1 MSLYIEL
8 IIYLINNKNNSFFT
22 MTFVKIQKN
31 NVYSKRFQV
40 HFRRR
45 RLGKTDYYQRKRLTL
60 QRKNKY
66 NTAKWRFVVRRTNQR
81 IICQVVWSTLEG
93 DKVKAQ
99 ADSSELK
106 KWGVTAGLTN
116 FPAAYATGL
125 LCSRRLLKTLD
136 KENKTEDYTPDY
148 FNLFDIIKEADGKDV
163 DFDQLCTL
171 KDLGYRPFKCYL
183 DIGLVRATKG
193 NRVFA
198 AMKGAIDGGIH
209 IPHDPKI
216 FPQKKVEKKP
226 VKAAPQPKKGK
237 KEDKKVEEKK
247 KKEKVEDD
255 EEFDGTLLRD
265 RIFGKHVQAWMDAY
279 AKKKD
284 KQDYQFSQWKECLKK
299 AGVKTVEELYK
310 KVHAEIR
317 KNPERAEKKK
327 EEYKYTRDAKD
338 KNLVT
343 GPNGKQFRRDVKLNK
358 EQRKERVTEKIQKF
372 LESRNK

>member
-1 MSLYIEL
+1 
-8 IIYLINNKNNSFFT
+8 

-81 IICQVVWSTLEG
+81 IICQVVWSTLRG

-99 ADSSELK
+99 ADSFELR

-116 FPAAYATGL
+116 FSAAYATGL

-136 KENKTEDYTPDY
+136 EENKTEDYKPDY
-148 FNLFDIIKEADGKDV
+148 FHEFEVIKEADGNDE
-163 DFDQLCTL
+163 DFIELCNR
-171 KDLGYRPFKCYL
+171 KDLPRPFTCYL
-183 DIGLVRATKG
+183 DLGLVRATKG

-198 AMKGAIDGGIH
+198 AMKGAIDGGIN
-209 IPHDPKI
+209 IPHKSKI

-226 VKAAPQPKKGK
+226 AKAVPPPKKGK
-237 KEDKKVEEKK
+237 KEDKKEEEKK
-247 KKEKVEDD
+247 KKKEEA
-255 EEFDGTLLRD
+255 EEEGEFDGTLLRE
-265 RIFGKHVQAWMDAY
+265 RIFGHHVQAWMDAY
-279 AKKKD
+279 DKKKD
-284 KQDYQFSQWKECLKK
+284 KQDYQFSQWKKCLKDAK
-299 AGVKTVEELYK
+299 VKNVEELYK

-317 KNPERAEKKK
+317 KNPDRPKKEKK
-327 EEYKYTRDAKD
+327 EYKYTRDAKD
-338 KNLVT
+338 KNLVS
-343 GPNGKQFRRDVKLNK
+343 GPDKKQFRRDVKLSNA
-358 EQRKERVTEKIQKF
+358 QRKERVNEKIAKYF
-372 LESRNK
+372 EARKK

>member
-1 MSLYIEL
+1 MA
-8 IIYLINNKNNSFFT
+8 
-22 MTFVKIQKN
+22 FVKIQKN

-93 DKVKAQ
+93 DKIKAQ
-99 ADSSELK
+99 ADSFELK

-116 FPAAYATGL
+116 FSAAYATGL

-136 KENKTEDYTPDY
+136 KENKTEVYTPDY

-163 DFDQLCTL
+163 NFEELCII

-226 VKAAPQPKKGK
+226 AKVVAPAKKGK
-237 KEDKKVEEKK
+237 KEDKKQEEQKK
-247 KKEKVEDD
+247 KKEKEEDD
-255 EEFDGTLLRD
+255 EEFDGTLLRE
-265 RIFGKHVQAWMDAY
+265 RIFGKHVQDWMNAY
-279 AKKKD
+279 DKKKD

-299 AGVKTVEELYK
+299 TGSKTIEDLYK

-327 EEYKYTRDAKD
+327 EEFKYTRDGKD

-343 GPNGKQFRRDVKLNK
+343 GPNKQQFRRDVKINR
-358 EQRKERVTEKIQKF
+358 EQRKKRANEKIAKF
-372 LESRNK
+372 LEARKK

>member
-1 MSLYIEL
+1 
-8 IIYLINNKNNSFFT
+8 

-81 IICQVVWSTLEG
+81 IICQVVWSTIKG
-93 DKVKAQ
+93 DMIMAQ
-99 ADSSELK
+99 ADSFELK

-116 FPAAYATGL
+116 FAAAYATGL
-125 LCSRRLLKTLD
+125 LTSRRLLKILD
-136 KENKTEDYTPDY
+136 QKNKENEFESNFFED
-148 FNLFDIIKEADGKDV
+148 FNLIKETDGKDV
-163 DFDQLCTL
+163 NFKDLCTQ
-171 KDLGYRPFKCYL
+171 KDTAYRPFVCYL

-216 FPQKKVEKKP
+216 FPQIDKSKKKEKAP
-226 VKAAPQPKKGK
+226 VADKKGK
-237 KEDKKVEEKK
+237 KGDKKEEKKDDKKDKKGKEKKEEKK
-247 KKEKVEDD
+247 KDDED

-265 RIFGKHVQAWMDAY
+265 RIFGKHVQTWMDQY
-279 AKKKD
+279 SKKSD
-284 KQDYQFSQWKECLKK
+284 KQDYQFKKWKECLSEAK
-299 AGVKTVEELYK
+299 VKTIEELYK

-317 KNPERAEKKK
+317 KNPEKPKK
-327 EEYKYTRDAKD
+327 EEKKLEYKRDPKD
-338 KNLVT
+338 KNIVIA
-343 GPNGKQFRRDVKLNK
+343 PDGKQFRRDVKITKQEKKN
-358 EQRKERVTEKIQKF
+358 RANEKIKNF
-372 LESRNK
+372 LEARKK

>member
-1 MSLYIEL
+1 MA
-8 IIYLINNKNNSFFT
+8 
-22 MTFVKIQKN
+22 FVKIQKN

-81 IICQVVWSTLEG
+81 IICQVVWSTLQG

-99 ADSSELK
+99 ADSFELK

-116 FPAAYATGL
+116 FAAAYATGL

-136 KENKTEDYTPDY
+136 KENKTYGFDSDY
-148 FNLFDIIKEADGKDV
+148 FNMFDLIKEADGNDV
-163 DFDQLCTL
+163 DFEQLCL
-171 KDLGYRPFKCYL
+171 QKDLGYRPFTCFL
-183 DIGLVRATKG
+183 DLGLVRASKG

-198 AMKGAIDGGIH
+198 AMKGAIDGGIN

-216 FPQKKVEKKP
+216 FPQKKKEEKKP
-226 VKAAPQPKKGK
+226 TKAVPPPKKGK
-237 KEDKKVEEKK
+237 KEDKKEDK
-247 KKEKVEDD
+247 KKEKEKKDD
-255 EEFDGTLLRD
+255 EEEEFDGTLLRE

-284 KQDYQFSQWKECLKK
+284 KQDYQFSQWKKCLADAK
-299 AGVKTVEELYK
+299 VKTVEDLYK

-317 KNPERAEKKK
+317 KNPDRAEKKK
-327 EEYKYTRDAKD
+327 QEFKYTRDAKD
-338 KNLVT
+338 KSLVK
-343 GPNGKQFRRDVKLNK
+343 GPDGKTFRRDIRLTNQ
-358 EQRKERVTEKIQKF
+358 QRKDRVNDKITKY
-372 LESRNK
+372 LEARKK

>member
-171 KDLGYRPFKCYL
+171 KDLGYKPFKCYL
-183 DIGLVRATKG
+183 DIGLVRASKG

-279 AKKKD
+279 DKKKD
-284 KQDYQFSQWKECLKK
+284 KQDYQFSQWKECLKN

>member
-1 MSLYIEL
+1 
-8 IIYLINNKNNSFFT
+8 

-81 IICQVVWSTLEG
+81 IICQVVWSTLKG
-93 DKVKAQ
+93 DMVKSQ
-99 ADSSELK
+99 ADSFELK

-116 FPAAYATGL
+116 FAAAYATGL

-136 KENKTEDYTPDY
+136 KENKTEDYTPEY
-148 FNLFDIIKEADGKDV
+148 FKLFDLIKEADGNDV
-163 DFDQLCTL
+163 DFEQLCTQ
-171 KDLGYRPFKCYL
+171 KDIGYRPFKCYL
-183 DIGLVRATKG
+183 DLGLVRATKG

-209 IPHDPKI
+209 IPHNPKI
-216 FPQKKVEKKP
+216 FPQKKAEKKP
-226 VKAAPQPKKGK
+226 AKVTAPPKKEKGGK
-237 KEDKKVEEKK
+237 KEDKKKEEEKK
-247 KKEKVEDD
+247 KKPAGDEE
-255 EEFDGTLLRD
+255 EEFDGTVLRE

-279 AKKKD
+279 NKKKD
-284 KQDYQFSQWKECLKK
+284 KQDHQFSQWKECLKK

-317 KNPERAEKKK
+317 KNPDRAEKKQ
-327 EEYKYTRDAKD
+327 EYKYTRDAKD
-338 KNLVT
+338 HNLVT
-343 GPNGKQFRRDVKLNK
+343 GPNGKQFRRDVRLKN
-358 EQRKERVTEKIQKF
+358 EQRKERVNEKIKKF
-372 LESRNK
+372 FEARNK

>member
-1 MSLYIEL
+1 
-8 IIYLINNKNNSFFT
+8 

-171 KDLGYRPFKCYL
+171 KDLGYKPFKCYL
-183 DIGLVRATKG
+183 DIGLVRASKG

-247 KKEKVEDD
+247 KK
-255 EEFDGTLLRD
+255 
-265 RIFGKHVQAWMDAY
+265 
-279 AKKKD
+279 KK
-284 KQDYQFSQWKECLKK
+284 LKMMK
-299 AGVKTVEELYK
+299 NLMELY
-310 KVHAEIR
+310 
-317 KNPERAEKKK
+317 
-327 EEYKYTRDAKD
+327 
-338 KNLVT
+338 
-343 GPNGKQFRRDVKLNK
+343 
-358 EQRKERVTEKIQKF
+358 
-372 LESRNK
+372 

>member
-1 MSLYIEL
+1 
-8 IIYLINNKNNSFFT
+8 

-81 IICQVVWSTLEG
+81 IICQVVWSTLDG

-99 ADSSELK
+99 ADSFELK

-116 FPAAYATGL
+116 FSAAYATGL

-148 FNLFDIIKEADGKDV
+148 FNMFDIIKEADGTDV
-163 DFDQLCTL
+163 DFEQLCNQ
-171 KDLGYRPFKCYL
+171 KDIGYRPFTCFL
-183 DIGLVRATKG
+183 DLGLVRATKG

-198 AMKGAIDGGIH
+198 AMKGAIDGGVN

-216 FPQKKVEKKP
+216 FPQKKAEKKP
-226 VKAAPQPKKGK
+226 VKAAPPSKKGK
-237 KEDKKVEEKK
+237 KEDKKEEEKK
-247 KKEKVEDD
+247 KKKVEEED
-255 EEFDGTLLRD
+255 EGEFDGTLLRE
-265 RIFGKHVQAWMDAY
+265 RIFGHHVQAWMEAY
-279 AKKKD
+279 DKKKD
-284 KQDYQFSQWKECLKK
+284 KQDYQFSQWKKCLKDSGCK
-299 AGVKTVEELYK
+299 DIESLYK

-317 KNPERAEKKK
+317 KNPDRAEKKK
-327 EEYKYTRDAKD
+327 EELKYKRKEGDRNIVIA
-338 KNLVT
+338 
-343 GPNGKQFRRDVKLNK
+343 PNGKEFRRDSKLTNK
-358 EQRKERVTEKIQKF
+358 ERKDRVADKIQKF
-372 LESRNK
+372 AEERKK

>member
-1 MSLYIEL
+1 
-8 IIYLINNKNNSFFT
+8 

-81 IICQVVWSTLEG
+81 IICQVVWSTLDG

-99 ADSSELK
+99 ADSFELK

-116 FPAAYATGL
+116 FSAAYATGL

-148 FNLFDIIKEADGKDV
+148 FNMFDIIKEADGTDV
-163 DFDQLCTL
+163 DFEQLCNQ
-171 KDLGYRPFKCYL
+171 KDIGYRPFTCFL
-183 DIGLVRATKG
+183 DLGLVRATKG

-198 AMKGAIDGGIH
+198 AMKGAIDGGVN

-216 FPQKKVEKKP
+216 FPQKKAEKKP
-226 VKAAPQPKKGK
+226 VKAAPPSKKGK
-237 KEDKKVEEKK
+237 KEDKKEEEKK
-247 KKEKVEDD
+247 KKKVEEED
-255 EEFDGTLLRD
+255 EGEFDGTLLRE
-265 RIFGKHVQAWMDAY
+265 RIFGHHVQAWMEAY
-279 AKKKD
+279 DKKKD
-284 KQDYQFSQWKECLKK
+284 KQDYQFSQWKKCLKDAK
-299 AGVKTVEELYK
+299 VKTVEELYK

-317 KNPERAEKKK
+317 KNPERPEKK
-327 EEYKYTRDAKD
+327 EQEYKYTRDAKD
-338 KNLVT
+338 INLVT
-343 GPNGKQFRRDVKLNK
+343 GPNGNQFRRDFRLKN
-358 EQRKERVTEKIQKF
+358 EQRKERVNEKIAKF
-372 LESRNK
+372 FEARKK

>member
-1 MSLYIEL
+1 
-8 IIYLINNKNNSFFT
+8 

-60 QRKNKY
+60 QRKHKY

-99 ADSSELK
+99 ADSFELK

-116 FPAAYATGL
+116 FSAAYATGL

-136 KENKTEDYTPDY
+136 KENKTEEYTPDY
-148 FNLFDIIKEADGKDV
+148 FNLFDLIKEADGKDV
-163 DFDQLCTL
+163 DFDQLCNL
-171 KDLGYRPFKCYL
+171 KDVGYRPFKCFL
-183 DIGLVRATKG
+183 DLGLVRATRG

-216 FPQKKVEKKP
+216 FPQKKAEKKP
-226 VKAAPQPKKGK
+226 AKAAPPSKKGK
-237 KEDKKVEEKK
+237 KEEKKPEKEK
-247 KKEKVEDD
+247 KKEKSDD
-255 EEFDGTLLRD
+255 EEFDGALLRD

-279 AKKKD
+279 NKKKD

-317 KNPERAEKKK
+317 KNPEREEKKK
-327 EEYKYTRDAKD
+327 VEYKYTRDAKD
-338 KNLVT
+338 KNLIT
-343 GPNGKQFRRDVKLNK
+343 GPNGKQFRRDTKLNR
-358 EQRKERVTEKIQKF
+358 EERQKRVDEKIRKYV
-372 LESRNK
+372 EARNK

>member
-1 MSLYIEL
+1 
-8 IIYLINNKNNSFFT
+8 

-81 IICQVVWSTLEG
+81 IICQVVWSTIKG
-93 DKVKAQ
+93 DCVKAQ
-99 ADSSELK
+99 ADSFELK

-136 KENKTEDYTPDY
+136 EVNKTEDYTPDY
-148 FNLFDIIKEADGKDV
+148 FHMFDLIKEADGKDV
-163 DFDQLCTL
+163 NFEQLCNS
-171 KDLGYRPFKCYL
+171 KDITYRPFKCYL

-226 VKAAPQPKKGK
+226 AKVVAPSKKEKGK
-237 KEDKKVEEKK
+237 KEEKKKEEKK
-247 KKEKVEDD
+247 KKEKADDD
-255 EEFDGTLLRD
+255 EEFDGTLLRE
-265 RIFGKHVQAWMDAY
+265 RIFGKHIQDWMNAY
-279 AKKKD
+279 EKKKD

-299 AGVKTVEELYK
+299 AGVKTIEELYK

-317 KNPERAEKKK
+317 KNPGRAERKDQGRAEKKK
-327 EEYKYTRDAKD
+327 EKKEKYKYTRDEKD
-338 KNLVT
+338 KALVT
-343 GPNGKQFRRDVKLNK
+343 GPNGKQFRRDVKINRA
-358 EQRKERVTEKIQKF
+358 QRKERANEKIAKF
-372 LESRNK
+372 LEARKK

>member
-1 MSLYIEL
+1 
-8 IIYLINNKNNSFFT
+8 

-81 IICQVVWSTLEG
+81 IICQVVWSTLSG

-99 ADSSELK
+99 ADSFELK
-106 KWGVTAGLTN
+106 RWGVTAGLTN
-116 FPAAYATGL
+116 FSAAYATGL

-136 KENKTEDYTPDY
+136 KENTTEDYKPDIY
-148 FNLFDIIKEADGKDV
+148 HEFDLIKEADGNDV
-163 DFDQLCTL
+163 NFEELCAQKGT
-171 KDLGYRPFKCYL
+171 YRPFKCYL
-183 DIGLVRATKG
+183 DLGLVRATKG

-209 IPHDPKI
+209 IPHNPKI

-226 VKAAPQPKKGK
+226 KVVVPPKKEKGK
-237 KEDKKVEEKK
+237 KDDKKEKEKEEKK
-247 KKEKVEDD
+247 KKAAEPE
-255 EEFDGTLLRD
+255 EEGEFDGTLLRE
-265 RIFGKHVQAWMDAY
+265 RIFGKHVQDWMNAY
-279 AKKKD
+279 DKKKD
-284 KQDYQFSQWKECLKK
+284 KQDFQFSQWKKCLKEAK
-299 AGVKTVEELYK
+299 VKTVEDLYK

-317 KNPERAEKKK
+317 KNPDRPEKK
-327 EEYKYTRDAKD
+327 EQEYKYTRDAKD

-343 GPNGKQFRRDVKLNK
+343 GPNGKQFRRDVRLDNA
-358 EQRKERVTEKIQKF
+358 QRKERVNEKIAKWV
-372 LESRNK
+372 EARKK

>member
-1 MSLYIEL
+1 MA
-8 IIYLINNKNNSFFT
+8 
-22 MTFVKIQKN
+22 FVKIQKN

-99 ADSSELK
+99 ADSFELK

-116 FPAAYATGL
+116 FAAAYATGL
-125 LCSRRLLKTLD
+125 LTSRRLLKTLD
-136 KENKTEDYTPDY
+136 KENKTEEYTPDY
-148 FNLFDIIKEADGKDV
+148 FNLFNIIKETDGNDV
-163 DFDQLCTL
+163 DFDQLCMQ

-183 DIGLVRATKG
+183 DLGLVRATKG

-216 FPQKKVEKKP
+216 FPQKKAEKKP
-226 VKAAPQPKKGK
+226 AKAAPPSKKGK
-237 KEDKKVEEKK
+237 KEDKKEEKK
-247 KKEKVEDD
+247 KEKKEKKEDEE
-255 EEFDGTLLRD
+255 EEFDGTLLRE

-279 AKKKD
+279 DKKKD
-284 KQDYQFSQWKECLKK
+284 KQDYQFSQWKECLKNAK
-299 AGVKTVEELYK
+299 VKSVEDLYK
-310 KVHAEIR
+310 KVHEEIR
-317 KNPERAEKKK
+317 KNPDRAAREKKD
-327 EEYKYTRDAKD
+327 YKYTRDAKD
-338 KNLVT
+338 KNLIT
-343 GPNGKQFRRDVKLNK
+343 GPDGKQFRRDVRLTK
-358 EQRKERVTEKIQKF
+358 EQRKDRVNEKIAKF
-372 LESRNK
+372 FEARKK

>member
-1 MSLYIEL
+1 MP
-8 IIYLINNKNNSFFT
+8 
-22 MTFVKIQKN
+22 FVKIQKN

-81 IICQVVWSTLEG
+81 IICQVVWSTLDG

-99 ADSSELK
+99 ADSFELK

-116 FPAAYATGL
+116 FSAAYATGL

-148 FNLFDIIKEADGKDV
+148 FNMFDIIKEADGTDV
-163 DFDQLCTL
+163 DFEQLCNQ
-171 KDLGYRPFKCYL
+171 KDIGYRPFTCFL
-183 DIGLVRATKG
+183 DLGLVRATKG

-198 AMKGAIDGGIH
+198 AMKGAIDGGVN

-216 FPQKKVEKKP
+216 FPQKKAEKKP
-226 VKAAPQPKKGK
+226 VKAAPPSKKGK
-237 KEDKKVEEKK
+237 KEDKKEEEKK
-247 KKEKVEDD
+247 KKKVEEED
-255 EEFDGTLLRD
+255 EGEFDGTLLRE
-265 RIFGKHVQAWMDAY
+265 RIFGHHVQAWMEAY
-279 AKKKD
+279 DKKKD
-284 KQDYQFSQWKECLKK
+284 KQDYQFSQWKKCLKDAK
-299 AGVKTVEELYK
+299 VKTVEELYK

-317 KNPERAEKKK
+317 KNPERPEKK
-327 EEYKYTRDAKD
+327 EQEYKYTRDAKD

-343 GPNGKQFRRDVKLNK
+343 GPNGKQFRRDFRLKN
-358 EQRKERVTEKIQKF
+358 EQRKERVNEKIAKF
-372 LESRNK
+372 FEARKK

>member
-284 KQDYQFSQWKECLKK
+284 KQDYQFSQWKECLKN